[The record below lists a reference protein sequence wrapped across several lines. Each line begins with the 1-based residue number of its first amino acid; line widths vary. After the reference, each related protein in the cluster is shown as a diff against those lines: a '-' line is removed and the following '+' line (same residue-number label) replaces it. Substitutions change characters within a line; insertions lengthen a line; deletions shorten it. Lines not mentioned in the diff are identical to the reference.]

1 VGASIVSTSDVRFP
15 FSIELREQHAA
26 LRSTLHWMEV
36 EMAEKGAH
44 AFGERSFLELLRT
57 WRGHL
62 GQHFHFEEEN
72 GFEGAFGSPDP
83 EIQELTGT
91 LVRQHRALEA
101 RLDAL
106 LDRMDAP
113 PGAEDAGLLRD
124 ELLLFFRQLRR
135 HDALEDAMLQ
145 RIVHGPQDL

>member
-1 VGASIVSTSDVRFP
+1 MSATNVRFP

-36 EMAEKGAH
+36 EVAEKGEH
-44 AFGERSFLELLRT
+44 ALGLGFLDQLRT

-62 GQHFHFEEEN
+62 AQHFRFEEEN
-72 GFEGAFGSPDP
+72 GFEGGFGSPDA
-83 EIQELTGT
+83 EVQELTGT
-91 LVRQHRALEA
+91 LVRQHRALEG

-113 PGAEDAGLLRD
+113 AGAEDASQLLE

-145 RIVHGPQDL
+145 RIVHGPLDL

>member
-1 VGASIVSTSDVRFP
+1 MSTTVRFP

-36 EMAEKGAH
+36 EVAQK
-44 AFGERSFLELLRT
+44 GERIFVEASFLGHLRT

-62 GQHFHFEEEN
+62 GQHFRFEEEN
-72 GFEGAFGSPDP
+72 GFEGGFGSPDA

-91 LVRQHRALEA
+91 FVRQHRSLEA

-106 LDRMDAP
+106 LDRMAAP
-113 PGAEDAGLLRD
+113 PGAEDAALLLD
-124 ELLLFFRQLRR
+124 ELLFFFRQLRR

-145 RIVHGPQDL
+145 RIVHGPLDL